1 VAVRNRLNCKEN
13 AGGVTAL
20 TIQSVFA
27 TTAHLSNNICL
38 NDRRIDMSEI
48 VKPGKQ
54 VPRKGVVAGLA
65 ARRAKHLAQR
75 RATHVASKSESKLFR
90 AWSNHDQA
98 LKLFRASVVDR
109 VNIVKDG
116 VPALYVNVLTARM
129 GMPKDK
135 FYRTMGL
142 MRPTVD
148 RKMRASK
155 LLNQD
160 ESERVMGIAR
170 IVGQAQSLVQESG
183 GSEEFDAARWI
194 AAWLDRPLPAL
205 SGRRP
210 GEFMDTGEG
219 RTLVADLLA
228 QQQSGAYA

>member
-1 VAVRNRLNCKEN
+1 
-13 AGGVTAL
+13 
-20 TIQSVFA
+20 
-27 TTAHLSNNICL
+27 
-38 NDRRIDMSEI
+38 MSEI

-54 VPRKGVVAGLA
+54 VARKAVVMRA
-65 ARRAKHLAQR
+65 APRRAEQLAQR
-75 RATHVASKSESKLFR
+75 RATHVVSKSESKILR
-90 AWSNHDQA
+90 AWSSHDQA

-135 FYRTMGL
+135 FYRTIGL
-142 MRPTVD
+142 MRPTID
-148 RKMRASK
+148 RKVRASK
-155 LLNQD
+155 LLNPD

-170 IVGQAQSLVQESG
+170 LVGQAQSLVQDSA
-183 GSEEFDAARWI
+183 GSQDFDAARWV
-194 AAWLDRPLPAL
+194 AAWLDRSLPAL
-205 SGRRP
+205 SGKRP
-210 GEFMDTGEG
+210 GEFMDTADG